1 MRGDIV
7 TTLLFAFINN
17 LVITVKAEGSKCMK
31 RDALAVSPH
40 FFGVKMTPGKSFQF

>member
-17 LVITVKAEGSKCMK
+17 LVITAFTSKCMK